1 MGMFDY
7 VVCDY
12 KLPLTKVELS
22 QLAKEVD
29 WENMEFQT
37 KSFAEWSCLEHFS
50 IEEDGQLYK
59 KTIEYEENDD
69 EEVDEKFPYVPP
81 FKKMEKGIERIDYTG
96 EICFYNMIMDEDD
109 DFWVEFKAIF
119 WKGDLKEIHLE
130 DWRKEDNST
139 RLEFAEEMRA
149 KLNERDAFEK
159 KWWFSI
165 YRIWRFIVR
174 LILGIVTFL
183 SGWVAKICWKL
194 ERWLT

>member
-69 EEVDEKFPYVPP
+69 EENDDE
-81 FKKMEKGIERIDYTG
+81 EDG
-96 EICFYNMIMDEDD
+96 EEDDEEDDEDEEEEEEDELTFDDEDD
-109 DFWVEFKAIF
+109 IDVLKARRTTEVCCAFFEHRKNLLTSAKSMEIF
-119 WKGDLKEIHLE
+119 DTLSAEGSSS
-130 DWRKEDNST
+130 ST
-139 RLEFAEEMRA
+139 
-149 KLNERDAFEK
+149 K
-159 KWWFSI
+159 K
-165 YRIWRFIVR
+165 
-174 LILGIVTFL
+174 
-183 SGWVAKICWKL
+183 
-194 ERWLT
+194 